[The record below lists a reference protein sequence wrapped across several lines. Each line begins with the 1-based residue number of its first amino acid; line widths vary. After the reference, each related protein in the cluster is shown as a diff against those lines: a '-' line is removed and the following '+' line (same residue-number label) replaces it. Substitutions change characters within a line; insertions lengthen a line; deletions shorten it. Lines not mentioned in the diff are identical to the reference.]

1 MVVAAVV
8 GGVAAIGGAVIT
20 SNAASDAAK
29 AQERAAAAGVAQ
41 QDKALEYTKS
51 IMKPY
56 VDAGHQALP
65 YLQGSLGIGTPE
77 ENAKALSAFYTS
89 PDYAYAVEQGQ
100 QAVTSGAKVTGM
112 GLHGGGVLDEL
123 QKRRMGLATQN
134 LNNWRSGVSDLMG
147 QGRTSA
153 GFVADQ
159 ATGTARAQSDTL
171 NAGAARASAY
181 KMQGAQAIS
190 DGISDV
196 GSLASYAYAYDRG
209 YRPGGR

>member
-8 GGVAAIGGAVIT
+8 GGVAAIGGSVIM
-20 SNAASDAAK
+20 SNAASSAAK

-41 QDKALEYTKS
+41 QDKALEYTKR
-51 IMKPY
+51 IMQPY

-65 YLQGSLGIGTPE
+65 YMRGSLGLGTAD

-100 QAVTSGAKVTGM
+100 QAITSGAKVTGL

-134 LNNWRSGVSDLMG
+134 LSNWRAGVGDIMG
-147 QGRTSA
+147 QGRQSA
-153 GFVADQ
+153 GFVADK
-159 ATGTARAQSDTL
+159 ATGTAASQSDTM
-171 NAGAARASAY
+171 NTGAARASAY
-181 KMQGAQAIS
+181 KMQGAQAIN
-190 DGISDV
+190 DGIGSA

-209 YRPGGR
+209 YRPRT